1 MREKKTKVVVS
12 CKEYLKGKRKNTLKI
27 FTPYESDN
35 NQTKKDFLKKIK
47 KSLNFKLIRT
57 WN

>member
-35 NQTKKDFLKKIK
+35 NQTKKVFFKKKLKKALT
-47 KSLNFKLIRT
+47 LN
-57 WN
+57 